1 MVPKKLPLI
10 FCDVSLRETSQRTS
24 CARFSLK
31 MPVFYV
37 WQWVTGRQSEHC
49 MELKSQCFSSK
60 MKVYF
65 MAVLPELV
73 RSHFKQISATGQYS
87 HLQNF
92 LALQSFKVR
101 SPASSGCK
109 SKL

>member
-1 MVPKKLPLI
+1 M

-31 MPVFYV
+31 IPVFYV
-37 WQWVTGRQSEHC
+37 WQWVTGRELEHC
-49 MELKSQCFSSK
+49 MELKFRCFSSK

-65 MAVLPELV
+65 MPFLPELV

-87 HLQNF
+87 HSQNF
-92 LALQSFKVR
+92 LALPSSTVR
-101 SPASSGCK
+101 SPASIGCK

>member
-37 WQWVTGRQSEHC
+37 LQWVTGRKSEHC
-49 MELKSQCFSSK
+49 MVLTSRCLSSK
-60 MKVYF
+60 MTVYF
-65 MAVLPELV
+65 MAFLHQLV

-92 LALQSFKVR
+92 LALQSSKVR
-101 SPASSGCK
+101 SPA
-109 SKL
+109 